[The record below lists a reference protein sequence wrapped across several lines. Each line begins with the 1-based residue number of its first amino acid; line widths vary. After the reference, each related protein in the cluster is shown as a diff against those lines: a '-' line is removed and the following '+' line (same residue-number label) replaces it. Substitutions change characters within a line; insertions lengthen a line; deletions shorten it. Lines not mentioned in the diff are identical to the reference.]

1 MRSWRP
7 RPSGGWA
14 TRMVRGLPSLLPEP
28 KQPQRLPGVLRLSSR
43 LPIVLNEGSADDGE
57 PGRLYRSFGEA

>member
-1 MRSWRP
+1 
-7 RPSGGWA
+7 
-14 TRMVRGLPSLLPEP
+14 MVRGLPSLLPEP